1 MNSLKNLYSYFAL
14 VIFLLSLPCS
24 LKAQFVIDNF
34 DSYQDTSHYR
44 ILSGST
50 GNTLGVTVSQD
61 TVFEGQGAFKFQW
74 RVQANSFAG
83 IWTRLEF
90 WHPDSTGVWD
100 LSPYL
105 NLRLSYFNAKP
116 SSHPGKVKFQIYF
129 YETSNAPENANSADE
144 VEIWLLDNDIL
155 DTSPGWKQIELPLR
169 QTDIG
174 ALEQDRWLPSPLG
187 IAGNKRLDIDKIRG
201 FALVFAGST
210 SLYFSDPKYASGVL
224 FVDDF
229 RMVGEAAGDIQ
240 NAVHIVVLGSSTAEG
255 TGPADKR
262 NAWVNRYR
270 SFLKMENA
278 NHRVDNL
285 AKGGYTTYHILPTG
299 QTTPA
304 NRPKPDDQRNITRA
318 LALQPDGVIINLP
331 SNDATAGYS
340 IEEQLAN
347 YDSLLAVANRSNT
360 PVWIATTQPRNL
372 SQTGRQNLMAMRDST
387 LARFDNFAID
397 FWTELAQE
405 NGMINPQY
413 DCGDGIHLND
423 VAHKILFNRVNDKNI
438 PKELS
443 SSVFLNEFVP
453 RTPILFSNYPNP
465 FNSSTIFEF
474 QLPYAAN
481 VELQVFNLLGQKIA
495 ILKNDFFPAGI
506 NRIFFNAEGLASGIY
521 LYNMKMGKECLCGKM
536 TYLR

>member
-1 MNSLKNLYSYFAL
+1 MKYNKSWWA
-14 VIFLLSLPCS
+14 IFFTLAVVSLPAT
-24 LKAQFVIDNF
+24 LPAQLIIDSF
-34 DSYQDTSHYR
+34 DNLQDTSRYQ
-44 ILSGST
+44 ILAGSA
-50 GNTLGVTVSQD
+50 GNSLTISVSQD
-61 TVFEGQGAFKFQW
+61 TLLEGQGAFRCQW

-83 IWTRLEF
+83 IWARMEF
-90 WHPDSTGVWD
+90 WHPDSNGIWN

-105 NLRLSYFNAKP
+105 NLRFSYFNAAP
-116 SSHPGKVKFQIYF
+116 SSKPGYVKLQLYF
-129 YETSNAPENANSADE
+129 YDASNAPDTANRSEEAE
-144 VEIWLLDNDIL
+144 VWLLDNNIL

-174 ALEQDRWLPSPLG
+174 ALEQDRWLQSPLG
-187 IAGNKRLDIDKIRG
+187 ITGNKRLDIDKIRG

-240 NAVHIVVLGSSTAEG
+240 NAIHIVVLGSSTSEG

-270 SFLKMENA
+270 TFLKMENA

-285 AKGGYTTYHILPTG
+285 AKGGYTTYHILPSG
-299 QTTPA
+299 QATPA

-318 LALQPDGVIINLP
+318 LSLQPDGVIINLP

-340 IEEQLAN
+340 IEEQLTN
-347 YDSLLAVANRSNT
+347 YDSVLAVANRSNT

-387 LARFDNFAID
+387 LARFGNLAID
-397 FWTELAQE
+397 FWTELAQA
-405 NGMINPQY
+405 NGMINSQY
-413 DCGDGIHLND
+413 DCGDGVHLND
-423 VAHKILFNRVNDKNI
+423 AAHEILFNRVNQKNI
-438 PKELS
+438 PTALS
-443 SSVFLNEFVP
+443 SSVFLNELLP
-453 RTPILFSNYPNP
+453 RSPIVYSNYPNP
-465 FNSSTIFEF
+465 FNSSTTIEF

-481 VELQVFNLLGQKIA
+481 VAIEVFNLVGQKVA
-495 ILKNDFFPAGI
+495 ILKNEFLPAGI
-506 NRIFFNAEGLASGIY
+506 NRILFNAEGLASGIY
-521 LYNMKMGKECLCGKM
+521 LYNMKLGKESLCGKM